1 MHRAP
6 RRYVVVLCLAMTGC
20 QQFNVGTSAWN
31 AFRLGGP
38 AGGETSGDDDLFSA
52 PNETGVSVNTSFVGD
67 YGTVEGLNVVAIT
80 GVGLVV
86 GLKGTGGDPPPSMY
100 RNLMLDEM
108 RRRGVANPNA
118 VLASPDTAVVAI
130 KAYLPPLVRKGEKFD
145 IEVSLPD
152 TGEATSLNG
161 GYLLETRLS
170 EQAIVPGRGVI
181 DGHEFAKAEGPI
193 LISTGEG
200 DEGSLAGV
208 LRRGRVLGGATSLK
222 DRHMAFYLRHDFRS
236 ARNAKRLATRIGQRF
251 YSLNEHGIREP
262 LAEAKTDQ
270 QVELKIH
277 PRYKENFPRYIQIVR
292 AVSFNETP
300 VAERI
305 RLQQLKDRLHDP
317 EESERAAFELEAIG
331 TNAID
336 TLKGGL
342 DSRRLEV
349 RFHSAAAL
357 AYLGRDDGVPQLAE
371 AARVEPAFRVYALA
385 ALAVLERSAAPRH
398 LRELM
403 SEPSSELRYGSFR
416 ALSTL
421 NPGDSFIRGETL
433 NDAFRLHV
441 LDTAGEPMV
450 HLTHKAKQEIVLFGA
465 GQLLKTPI
473 TVRAGNQIHV
483 TGHPGSETITVSRY
497 DRGIPVRKEVSTR
510 LVDVIRAAAE
520 CGATYPDIAQMLIQ
534 AEKGHNLEGRIEID
548 ALPRAGREY
557 LRPKDGLAQVAS
569 RTTRIGR
576 GSLAPNLFAL
586 EEGEGGDTT
595 ASAAAGA
602 AGGDGGWAGDDADFA
617 SAETKS
623 DRDAKKQSPKRSDM
637 LLRPETPWYDV
648 RKYFLD
654 PKTP

>member
-1 MHRAP
+1 MQRAT
-6 RRYVVVLCLAMTGC
+6 RRYVVVVCLALAGC
-20 QQFNVGTSAWN
+20 QQFDVGTSAWN
-31 AFRLGGP
+31 AFRLTGRP
-38 AGGETSGDDDLFSA
+38 AGDDAAGDDDLFSA
-52 PNETGVSVNTSFVGD
+52 PNETGVSVDTSFVGD
-67 YGTVEGLNVVAIT
+67 YGTVEGLTVIPLS

-86 GLKGTGGDPPPSMY
+86 GLNGTGGDPPPSMY
-100 RNLMLDEM
+100 RNRMLDEM
-108 RRRGVANPNA
+108 RRRGVSNPNA

-145 IEVSLPD
+145 IEVYLPD

-170 EQAIVPGRGVI
+170 EQKIVPGRGI
-181 DGHEFAKAEGPI
+181 LDGHEFARAEGPI

-200 DEGSLAGV
+200 DEQSLAGV

-222 DRHMAFYLRHDFRS
+222 DRHMAFFLRNDFRS
-236 ARNAKRLATRIGQRF
+236 VRNAKRLATRIGQRF
-251 YSLNEHGIREP
+251 FSLNEHGIREP

-277 PRYKENFPRYIQIVR
+277 PRYKENFPRFIQVVR
-292 AVSFNETP
+292 ALSFNEST

-305 RLQQLKDRLHDP
+305 RLQQLKDRLNDP
-317 EESERAAFELEAIG
+317 AQSERAAFELEAIG
-331 TNAID
+331 TNAVN

-342 DSRRLEV
+342 DSRHLEV
-349 RFHSAAAL
+349 RFHAAAAL
-357 AYLGRDDGVPQLAE
+357 AYLGRDDGVTQLAE

-385 ALAVLERSAAPRH
+385 AMAVLERSAAPRH

-403 SEPSSELRYGSFR
+403 SEQSSELRYGAFR

-421 NPGDSFIRGETL
+421 NPADHFIVGETL

-441 LDTAGEPMV
+441 VDTTGDPMV

-465 GQLLKTPI
+465 RQQLKTPVA
-473 TVRAGNQIHV
+473 VRAGNQIHV
-483 TGHPGSETITVSRY
+483 TGRPGSETITVSRY
-497 DRGIPVRKEVSTR
+497 DRGGVSVQKEVSTR

-534 AEKGHNLEGRIEID
+534 AEKGHNLEGIIEID

-557 LRPKDGLAQVAS
+557 LRPKDDLTQVAEGK
-569 RTTRIGR
+569 TRIGR
-576 GSLAPNLFAL
+576 TSLAPNMFAA
-586 EEGEGGDTT
+586 EDAERAETSPSTPSSEDGE
-595 ASAAAGA
+595 
-602 AGGDGGWAGDDADFA
+602 WAGDEVD
-617 SAETKS
+617 SAEAASKS
-623 DRDAKKQSPKRSDM
+623 DRDARKDPANREDM
-637 LLRPETPWYDV
+637 LLRSETPWYDV